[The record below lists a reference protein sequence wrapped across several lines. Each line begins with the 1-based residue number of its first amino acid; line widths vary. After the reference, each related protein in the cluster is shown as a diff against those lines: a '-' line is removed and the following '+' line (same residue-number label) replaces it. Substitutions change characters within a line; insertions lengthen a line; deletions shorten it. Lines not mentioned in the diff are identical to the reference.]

1 MRVYSTE
8 FRLEVVHRVLNGE
21 KVGDLALE
29 LGIHR
34 KLIYEWVRRVT
45 DGGEANLRSR
55 GRPRKVEALPD
66 ESQPGLTVTTTAA
79 ELERM
84 VGRQQMI
91 IEFFKL
97 ALRRIEELRRSNTE
111 PGGTASLEPL
121 WN

>member
-45 DGGEANLRSR
+45 EGGEANLRSR
-55 GRPRKVEALPD
+55 GRPRKVEALS
-66 ESQPGLTVTTTAA
+66 ETQPGLTVTTTAD

-84 VGRQQMI
+84 VGRQQMM

-111 PGGTASLEPL
+111 PGGTASFEPL
-121 WN
+121 RN